1 MQRERQQAGIVTTR
15 TLFILLSLGLYAG
28 ATTTMG
34 VMMACSASS
43 TSARVGPAM
52 TTGFAL
58 FFPLQNKTKK
68 SIQLTT
74 LISYNANNN
83 CLYYPFYGIGM
94 SQTPTLK
101 LLPYMSTVIRDICTF
116 FLSFCSIWNIII
128 LGEYYE

>member
-1 MQRERQQAGIVTTR
+1 MQRARQQAGIVTPR
-15 TLFILLSLGLYAG
+15 TLLALLPLGSNAE

-34 VMMACSASS
+34 MLGACSASV
-43 TSARVGPAM
+43 TARVL
-52 TTGFAL
+52 TTPTSGFAWCS
-58 FFPLQNKTKK
+58 PLQNKTKK

-116 FLSFCSIWNIII
+116 FII
-128 LGEYYE
+128 L

>member
-1 MQRERQQAGIVTTR
+1 MQQERLQAGIVTTR
-15 TLFILLSLGLYAG
+15 TLFILLTLGLVAG
-28 ATTTMG
+28 AATAMGLMLVCSTSTTT
-34 VMMACSASS
+34 
-43 TSARVGPAM
+43 RVRTTI
-52 TTGFAL
+52 TTGFVWC
-58 FFPLQNKTKK
+58 FPLQNKTKK

-116 FLSFCSIWNIII
+116 FII
-128 LGEYYE
+128 L